1 MSAQNWLFPTTA
13 QHSIHKWQLFAKHFF
28 DKSKLIL
35 RSQVRNSTTHL
46 TLIYHHQSKRRSE
59 CANSVISNRGTACM
73 SHMSTVD
80 SHSDKRLK
88 GHDTTNSRNLTNISF
103 FEMEK
108 IKFYFGSLTKGS
120 AYENARFL
128 EYVLKNTYYVLK
140 NTSNSQNNLRRA
152 KSLGELQKLI
162 HFSFNY

>member
-1 MSAQNWLFPTTA
+1 MANLETPKPNLQYISSSKQKKERVRKFGYFQPR
-13 QHSIHKWQLFAKHFF
+13 HSMYIQFTKSSLNIFF
-28 DKSKLIL
+28 DKIKLIL
-35 RSQVRNSTTHL
+35 RSQVRNSSIHL

-103 FEMEK
+103 FQMEK
-108 IKFYFGSLTKGS
+108 IKFYFRSLTKGS
-120 AYENARFL
+120 VDENVRFL
-128 EYVLKNTYYVLK
+128 E
-140 NTSNSQNNLRRA
+140 
-152 KSLGELQKLI
+152 
-162 HFSFNY
+162 

>member
-1 MSAQNWLFPTTA
+1 MAKLETPEPNLQFISSSKKKEGVIKTNWGHQLYYGLSTWTTY
-13 QHSIHKWQLFAKHFF
+13 HISISEDKICFICFKSKHFF
-28 DKSKLIL
+28 DKIKLIL

-120 AYENARFL
+120 VDENAMFL
-128 EYVLKNTYYVLK
+128 E
-140 NTSNSQNNLRRA
+140 
-152 KSLGELQKLI
+152 
-162 HFSFNY
+162 

>member
-1 MSAQNWLFPTTA
+1 
-13 QHSIHKWQLFAKHFF
+13 
-28 DKSKLIL
+28 
-35 RSQVRNSTTHL
+35 
-46 TLIYHHQSKRRSE
+46 
-59 CANSVISNRGTACM
+59 M

-108 IKFYFGSLTKGS
+108 IKIYFGSLTKGS

-128 EYVLKNTYYVLK
+128 EYVLKNTEEYVCFLAK
-140 NTSNSQNNLRRA
+140 NAFFEAYLC
-152 KSLGELQKLI
+152 E
-162 HFSFNY
+162 

>member
-1 MSAQNWLFPTTA
+1 
-13 QHSIHKWQLFAKHFF
+13 
-28 DKSKLIL
+28 
-35 RSQVRNSTTHL
+35 
-46 TLIYHHQSKRRSE
+46 
-59 CANSVISNRGTACM
+59 M

-120 AYENARFL
+120 VDENARFL
-128 EYVLKNTYYVLK
+128 EYVLKNTEEYVCFLAK
-140 NTSNSQNNLRRA
+140 NA
-152 KSLGELQKLI
+152 
-162 HFSFNY
+162 FF

>member
-1 MSAQNWLFPTTA
+1 MRKIGLFPITA
-13 QHSIHKWQLFAKHFF
+13 QHSIHKEHLFAKDFF

-108 IKFYFGSLTKGS
+108 IKFYFGSLTKDS
-120 AYENARFL
+120 VYENARFL
-128 EYVLKNTYYVLK
+128 EYALKNTYYL
-140 NTSNSQNNLRRA
+140 
-152 KSLGELQKLI
+152 
-162 HFSFNY
+162 